1 MRGGRVSAVA
11 HETRAVRNLA
21 TVRESSNWNEGGPW

>member
-1 MRGGRVSAVA
+1 MRGGRVNAVA

-21 TVRESSNWNEGGPW
+21 TVRERSKWKEGGA